1 MQGPGFFAQRLVSC
15 PDPPSGHRLPPDACL
30 RFVRAAD
37 VSPGRQ
43 ISASTPRRALGP
55 GSLGWR
61 QQSGDCGVG
70 GSPRE
75 GMTPTIR
82 TARNVNSVDVTPLP
96 PRAAMRRHRRTL
108 SASLDRAAR
117 RDAETQRF
125 EGEVLGAC
133 GWFQAKARRRQGW
146 CPMSPRLRASA
157 GDPPR
162 AHSMWRSLPCDG
174 MEGRFRLP
182 WVEPPAETR
191 RRRGSRVRPW
201 VHAGGFK
208 PRRAGAEVDASC
220 LRVPVPREPRAMGGP

>member
-1 MQGPGFFAQRLVSC
+1 MQGPGFFAQRLVFC

-37 VSPGRQ
+37 GSPGRQ

-96 PRAAMRRHRRTL
+96 PL
-108 SASLDRAAR
+108 
-117 RDAETQRF
+117 
-125 EGEVLGAC
+125 
-133 GWFQAKARRRQGW
+133 
-146 CPMSPRLRASA
+146 
-157 GDPPR
+157 
-162 AHSMWRSLPCDG
+162 
-174 MEGRFRLP
+174 EGRFRLP

-191 RRRGSRVRPW
+191 RRRGSRVRTW
-201 VHAGGFK
+201 VHAGGSK
-208 PRRAGAEVDASC
+208 PRRAGAKVGAPC
-220 LRVPVPREPRAMGGP
+220 LRVSAPLRAILPEPIHATGDAVRRHGRTLSASLCRAARGDAETQRFEGEILSACGWFQAKARRRRG